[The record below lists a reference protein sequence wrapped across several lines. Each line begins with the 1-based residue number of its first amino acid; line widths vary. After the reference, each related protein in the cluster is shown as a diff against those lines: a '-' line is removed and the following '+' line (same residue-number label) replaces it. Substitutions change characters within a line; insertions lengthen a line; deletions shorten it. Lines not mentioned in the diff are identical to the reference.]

1 MKIFKIN
8 SYCKINLSLRVI
20 KKLKNDYHEIE
31 SLITFGNIYDKIILT
46 EILENEDLIK
56 FEGPFRQGINKK
68 NNTINKILNCLRNY
82 GYLKNRYFKIVIKKN
97 IPIKSGLG
105 GGSMNAASLLKFFIN
120 NFKIKINNK
129 HIYKICQEVGSDVIL
144 GLDKKNTFLKKVY
157 KIKKTNKKINLYML
171 LVKPNINCSTKKIF
185 SKNKFF
191 SRPYKTLEIKKI
203 DKLFRVENLKND
215 FNDLEKTVF
224 KIYPKVK
231 NLIFLLNSQKNCEF
245 SRMSGSGSTCIAYF
259 KTLKFADKARLYIKK
274 VFPNYWCKVS
284 KAM

>member
-82 GYLKNRYFKIVIKKN
+82 GYLKYRYFKIVIKKN

-120 NFKIKINNK
+120 NLIPIIRYENHIIIKWKYNIS
-129 HIYKICQEVGSDVIL
+129 IY
-144 GLDKKNTFLKKVY
+144 
-157 KIKKTNKKINLYML
+157 
-171 LVKPNINCSTKKIF
+171 
-185 SKNKFF
+185 FF
-191 SRPYKTLEIKKI
+191 S
-203 DKLFRVENLKND
+203 
-215 FNDLEKTVF
+215 
-224 KIYPKVK
+224 
-231 NLIFLLNSQKNCEF
+231 
-245 SRMSGSGSTCIAYF
+245 
-259 KTLKFADKARLYIKK
+259 
-274 VFPNYWCKVS
+274 
-284 KAM
+284 